1 MKTTISLL
9 VLFALV
15 LGGGYAYNKQAT
27 EKSIEESAST
37 DTASYAGS
45 TTENTEVT
53 TASTVNTAPS
63 PAPAT
68 GAQGEV
74 TAGTLSNPPAA
85 GTYTLAQVAAHGS
98 SENCWTTINGNV
110 YNLTDWIAK
119 HPGGAGRIIAICGKD
134 GSKAFGGQHGSNQD
148 AQAALA
154 NFKIG
159 VLAS

>member
-9 VLFALV
+9 VLFILV

-27 EKSIEESAST
+27 QKAMEESA
-37 DTASYAGS
+37 AGS
-45 TTENTEVT
+45 TASSTE
-53 TASTVNTAPS
+53 S
-63 PAPAT
+63 T
-68 GAQGEV
+68 GAASPSLAPESAPESDSSGGESGS
-74 TAGTLSNPPAA
+74 AGTGNEAA
-85 GTYTLAQVAAHGS
+85 APGTYTLAQVGAHATAG
-98 SENCWTTINGNV
+98 NCWTAINGNV

-119 HPGGAGRIIAICGKD
+119 HPGGAARIIAICGKD
-134 GSKAFGGQHGSNQD
+134 GSQSFSGKHGADAN